1 MHIVEFVW
9 IFRKLCEKLPH
20 NKILLKIHAYNKQKR
35 NTFLPETHIS
45 ILTLNKK
52 LTNVNLGKYGIKI
65 LEDKNDA

>member
-20 NKILLKIHAYNKQKR
+20 NKILLKIHAYNRKGILSFQK
-35 NTFLPETHIS
+35 THIS